1 MCDATTIMTTANQSD
16 LHSCWI
22 IYTRNDGKEGLTVTE
37 TKPMTTNSSMD
48 DRDFNAAAHEDVEE
62 NDDSDDP
69 PLAEMLDPELQP
81 EQPIADNE
89 ESQAIYRD
97 HRRLAKEYL
106 RVDTRLYYAQD
117 FKEKILLGLDPE
129 ERQQKQEMLR
139 KIKEKQEL
147 LELYNNLKQQR
158 ENLLAEQARAVAHP
172 RGAEVTQQQME
183 LLAGNARLMAQQ
195 QTSAD
200 GSGQQQQPQEMLAD
214 DGWVVIQ
221 RNQNA

>member
-1 MCDATTIMTTANQSD
+1 M
-16 LHSCWI
+16 
-22 IYTRNDGKEGLTVTE
+22 
-37 TKPMTTNSSMD
+37 
-48 DRDFNAAAHEDVEE
+48 
-62 NDDSDDP
+62 
-69 PLAEMLDPELQP
+69 
-81 EQPIADNE
+81 
-89 ESQAIYRD
+89 
-97 HRRLAKEYL
+97 
-106 RVDTRLYYAQD
+106 
-117 FKEKILLGLDPE
+117 
-129 ERQQKQEMLR
+129 
-139 KIKEKQEL
+139 
-147 LELYNNLKQQR
+147 ELYNNLKQQR